1 MAAKTGLTVADIE
14 KLAPPPESQGKAWE
28 LYEGEIALVGNAV
41 VRHERIK
48 ARIFGLIYA
57 YLMGRKL
64 GEVFAETSF
73 RLNEDTLLIPDVAFV
88 PTDRLVGVDLDK
100 QFTVP
105 PALAIEVIS
114 DSESGAR
121 MEQKVKLYLSAGVT
135 EIWQVYPGLS
145 EVLVITSDFRK
156 VYSGSDVI
164 TTPNLPGFETPV
176 DAFFEPLP

>member
-1 MAAKTGLTVADIE
+1 MAAKTGLTVADLE

-28 LYEGEIALVGNAV
+28 LYEGEIVEVGNAV

-57 YLMGRKL
+57 YLMGNRF
-64 GEVFAETSF
+64 GEVYSESSF
-73 RLNEDTLLIPDVAFV
+73 RLFEDVLLIPDVAFL
-88 PTDRLVGVDLDK
+88 PKDRLTGVDPDK
-100 QFTVP
+100 QFAVP

-121 MEQKVKLYLSAGVT
+121 MEQKVKLYLAAGVT

-145 EVLVITSDFRK
+145 EVLVITPENRK
-156 VYSGSDVI
+156 VYSGSDVL
-164 TTPNLPGFETPV
+164 TTPVLPGFETPV